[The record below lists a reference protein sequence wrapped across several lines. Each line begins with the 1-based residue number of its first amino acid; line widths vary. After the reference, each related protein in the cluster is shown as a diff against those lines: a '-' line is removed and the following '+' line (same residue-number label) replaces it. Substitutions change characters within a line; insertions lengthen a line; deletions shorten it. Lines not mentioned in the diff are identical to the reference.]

1 MTTQDAFKAALWT
14 VLFSFIGLFG
24 ASLIGWTGDVIEWA
38 NSEGAVAFPSL
49 SVLGYAAVSAF
60 GSAVIGLV
68 NFVVRFAQSKGVFGQ
83 SAVETGPS
91 YSATPPPY
99 RG

>member
-14 VLFSFIGLFG
+14 ALFSFLALFG
-24 ASLIGWTGDVIEWA
+24 VSLIGWTGDVVEWA
-38 NSEGAVAFPSL
+38 NNEGATAFPSL

-60 GSAVIGLV
+60 GAAMTGLL

-91 YSATPPPY
+91 YSAIPPA
-99 RG
+99 GG